1 MFNRAPSPG
10 RLTLALLCLAGLV
23 GLFFLARCAGTAGS
37 TRKPAETLPEAKMA
51 HLAMLNSSECEWRIV
66 IAPATGGPGRT
77 CKLAVAASIDIE
89 LPGGEYEIEQTML
102 TDDAGPDATR
112 RFSMRLEAGQAY
124 RWRLVALLAGES
136 LDAIQPSDTKA
147 GHD

>member
-1 MFNRAPSPG
+1 MPNRAPSLG
-10 RLTLALLCLAGLV
+10 RLALALLCLAGLV

-51 HLAMLNSSECEWRIV
+51 HLTLLNSSECEWRIV

-89 LPGGEYEIEQTML
+89 LPGGEYKIEQTML
-102 TDDAGPDATR
+102 TDAAGPDAIR
-112 RFSMRLEAGQAY
+112 RFSFQLKSGQAY
-124 RWRLVALLAGES
+124 RWRLVALLAGETS
-136 LDAIQPSDTKA
+136 EARRPAKLKD
-147 GHD
+147 GHE